1 MSNLALISVLIASI
15 VLVVFCIAKL
25 KIHAFLSLSLASI
38 FVALITGVDLL
49 KIGSIIENGVGGTLG
64 FLAVI
69 IGCGSILGKML
80 EVSGG
85 AEKIALSLLNL
96 LGKKRADVVM
106 MLVGFIAGIPVFVEV
121 GFVLLVPLVLVV
133 AKEIGVSRIKIGV
146 ALATSLMSVHCMVPP
161 HPAATSIVATLGAD
175 IGKVILMSIV
185 VGMICAFI
193 GGVLFLKF
201 FVFSQDDEVAIKNE
215 ENSTVK
221 NMPSTALTYFTILLP
236 LVLMLLKT
244 LVFKDNAV
252 FAFIGNPI
260 IALLISV
267 FVAYYTLG
275 LKQGYSMQE
284 LMEFSSNSFTQIAS
298 ILLIIGAGGA
308 FNEILIA
315 SGIGEALKQVLG
327 SLSLNP
333 VFLAWLIAIILH
345 ASVGSATVAMISAAG
360 IVLQIDSNISKEVLC
375 LAIGS
380 GAIGCT
386 IVTDSLFWLVKESL
400 GMSVKAMFK
409 YFTGATLIASIC
421 GLILSYV
428 LSIIL

>member
-1 MSNLALISVLIASI
+1 MSNFALISVLIASI
-15 VLVVFCIAKL
+15 ALVVFCITKL

-38 FVALITGVDLL
+38 FVALITGVDLT

-85 AEKIALSLLNL
+85 AQKIALSLLNL
-96 LGKKRADVVM
+96 LGKKRADIVM

-133 AKEIGVSRIKIGV
+133 AKEIGVSRIKIGI
-146 ALATSLMSVHCMVPP
+146 ALATSLMAVHCMVPP

-175 IGKVILMSIV
+175 IGQVIWMSIV

-201 FVFSQDDEVAIKNE
+201 FDFSKDNEMSVFDNTSSTY
-215 ENSTVK
+215 NS
-221 NMPSTALTYFTILLP
+221 MPSTAITYFTILLP

-275 LKQGYSMQE
+275 LKQGYSMQN
-284 LMEFSSNSFTQIAS
+284 LMDFSGDSFTQIAS

-315 SGIGEALKQVLG
+315 SGIGEALKQTLG

-360 IVLQIDSNISKEVLC
+360 IVLQMDSNVSKEVLC

-409 YFTGATLIASIC
+409 YFTSATLVASIS

>member
-1 MSNLALISVLIASI
+1 MSNFALISVLIASI
-15 VLVVFCIAKL
+15 ALVVFCITKL

-38 FVALITGVDLL
+38 FVALITGVDLT

-85 AEKIALSLLNL
+85 AQKIALSLLNL
-96 LGKKRADVVM
+96 LGKKRADIVM

-133 AKEIGVSRIKIGV
+133 AKEIGVSRIKIGI
-146 ALATSLMSVHCMVPP
+146 ALATSLMAVHCMVPP

-175 IGKVILMSIV
+175 IGQVIWMSIV

-201 FVFSQDDEVAIKNE
+201 FDFSKDNEMSVFDNTSSTY
-215 ENSTVK
+215 NS
-221 NMPSTALTYFTILLP
+221 MPSTAITYFTILLP

-275 LKQGYSMQE
+275 LKQGYSMQN

-315 SGIGEALKQVLG
+315 SGIGEALKQTLG

-360 IVLQIDSNISKEVLC
+360 IVLQMDSNVSKEVLC

-380 GAIGCT
+380 GAIGFT

-409 YFTGATLIASIC
+409 YFTSATLVASIS

>member
-1 MSNLALISVLIASI
+1 
-15 VLVVFCIAKL
+15 
-25 KIHAFLSLSLASI
+25 
-38 FVALITGVDLL
+38 
-49 KIGSIIENGVGGTLG
+49 
-64 FLAVI
+64 
-69 IGCGSILGKML
+69 
-80 EVSGG
+80 
-85 AEKIALSLLNL
+85 
-96 LGKKRADVVM
+96 M

-133 AKEIGVSRIKIGV
+133 AKEIGVSRIKIGI
-146 ALATSLMSVHCMVPP
+146 ALATSLMTVHCMVPP

-175 IGKVILMSIV
+175 IGGVIWMSIV
-185 VGMICAFI
+185 VGMICAFF

-201 FVFSQDDEVAIKNE
+201 FNFQNDDNVVV
-215 ENSTVK
+215 ENKEFNTNKS
-221 NMPSTALTYFTILLP
+221 MPSTAITYFTILLP

-244 LVFKDNAV
+244 LVFKNNAF
-252 FAFIGNPI
+252 FAFIGDPI
-260 IALLISV
+260 VALLISV

-275 LKQGYSMQE
+275 LKQGYSMQN
-284 LMEFSSNSFTQIAS
+284 LMDFSSNSFTQIAS

-360 IVLQIDSNISKEVLC
+360 IVLQMDSNVSKEVLC

-400 GMSVKAMFK
+400 GMSVKSMFK
-409 YFTGATLIASIC
+409 YFTSATLVASVC

>member
-1 MSNLALISVLIASI
+1 MSNFALISVLIASI
-15 VLVVFCIAKL
+15 ALVVFCITKL

-38 FVALITGVDLL
+38 FVALITGVDLT

-85 AEKIALSLLNL
+85 AQKIALSLLNL
-96 LGKKRADVVM
+96 LGKKRADIVM

-133 AKEIGVSRIKIGV
+133 AKEIGVSRIKIGI
-146 ALATSLMSVHCMVPP
+146 ALATSLMTVHCMVPP

-175 IGKVILMSIV
+175 IGQVIWMSIV

-201 FVFSQDDEVAIKNE
+201 FDFSKDNEMSVFDNTSSTY
-215 ENSTVK
+215 NS
-221 NMPSTALTYFTILLP
+221 MPSTAITYFTILLP

-275 LKQGYSMQE
+275 LKQGYSMQN

-315 SGIGEALKQVLG
+315 SGIGEALKQTLG

-360 IVLQIDSNISKEVLC
+360 IVLQMDSNVSKEVLC

-380 GAIGCT
+380 GAIGFT

-409 YFTGATLIASIC
+409 YFTSATLVASIS

>member
-1 MSNLALISVLIASI
+1 MSNFALISVLIASI

-38 FVALITGVDLL
+38 FVALVTGVDLT
-49 KIGSIIENGVGGTLG
+49 KIGTILENGVGGTLG

-85 AEKIALSLLNL
+85 AQKIALSLLNL

-133 AKEIGVSRIKIGV
+133 AKEIGVSRIKIGI
-146 ALATSLMSVHCMVPP
+146 ALATSLMAVHCMVPP

-175 IGKVILMSIV
+175 IGQVIWMSIV

-193 GGVLFLKF
+193 GGVIFLKF
-201 FVFSQDDEVAIKNE
+201 FDFSKDDESVALNE
-215 ENSTVK
+215 EVITPKS
-221 NMPSTALTYFTILLP
+221 MPSTAITYFTILLP

-244 LVFKDNAV
+244 LVFKDSAV

-260 IALLISV
+260 VALLISV

-275 LKQGYSMQE
+275 LKQGFNMQN
-284 LMEFSSNSFTQIAS
+284 LMDFSGDSFTQIAS

-360 IVLQIDSNISKEVLC
+360 IVLQMDSNVSKEVLC

-409 YFTGATLIASIC
+409 YFTSATLVASIC
-421 GLILSYV
+421 GLVLSYV

>member
-1 MSNLALISVLIASI
+1 MSDSTLILILVASI
-15 VLVVFCIAKL
+15 VLVVFSIAKL
-25 KIHAFLSLSLASI
+25 KIHAFLALSLASI
-38 FVALITGVDLL
+38 FVALTTNIELTQ
-49 KIGSIIENGVGGTLG
+49 IGSILERGVGGTLG
-64 FLAVI
+64 FLAII

-80 EVSGG
+80 EISGG
-85 AEKIALSLLNL
+85 AQKIAISLLNL
-96 LGKKRADVVM
+96 LGKKRADTVM

-133 AKEIGVSRIKIGV
+133 AKQIGTSRIKIGV
-146 ALATSLMSVHCMVPP
+146 ALATSLMTVHCMVPP

-175 IGKVILMSIV
+175 IGSVIWMSIV

-193 GGVLFLKF
+193 GGVLFLKLF
-201 FVFSQDDEVAIKNE
+201 TFEAEISENISINE
-215 ENSTVK
+215 EQNYSSTFI
-221 NMPSTALTYFTILLP
+221 TYFTILLP

-275 LKQGYSMQE
+275 IRLGSNMQK
-284 LMEFSSNSFTQIAS
+284 LMDVSSDSFTQIAS

-308 FNEILIA
+308 FNEVLIA
-315 SGIGEALKQVLG
+315 SGIGEALKNTLG

-360 IVLQIDSNISKEVLC
+360 IVFQIDSNVSKEVLC

-409 YFTGATLIASIC
+409 YFTSATLVASVC
-421 GLILSYV
+421 GLVLSYV
-428 LSIIL
+428 LSII

>member
-1 MSNLALISVLIASI
+1 MSNFALISVLIASI
-15 VLVVFCIAKL
+15 ALVVFCITKL

-38 FVALITGVDLL
+38 FVALITGVDLT

-69 IGCGSILGKML
+69 IGCGSVLGKML

-85 AEKIALSLLNL
+85 AQKIALSLLNL
-96 LGKKRADVVM
+96 LGKKRADIVM

-133 AKEIGVSRIKIGV
+133 AKEIGVSRIKIGI
-146 ALATSLMSVHCMVPP
+146 ALATSLMTVHCMVPP

-175 IGKVILMSIV
+175 IGQVIWMSIV

-201 FVFSQDDEVAIKNE
+201 FDFSKDNEMSVFDNTSSTY
-215 ENSTVK
+215 NS
-221 NMPSTALTYFTILLP
+221 MPSTAITYFTILLP

-275 LKQGYSMQE
+275 LKQGYSMQN

-315 SGIGEALKQVLG
+315 SGIGEALKQTLG

-360 IVLQIDSNISKEVLC
+360 IVLQMDSNVSKEVLC

-380 GAIGCT
+380 GAIGFT

-409 YFTGATLIASIC
+409 YFTSATLVASIS

>member
-1 MSNLALISVLIASI
+1 MSNFALISVLIASI
-15 VLVVFCIAKL
+15 ALVVFCITKL

-38 FVALITGVDLL
+38 FVALITGVDLT

-69 IGCGSILGKML
+69 IGCGSVLGKML

-85 AEKIALSLLNL
+85 AQKIALSLLNL
-96 LGKKRADVVM
+96 LGKKRADIVM

-133 AKEIGVSRIKIGV
+133 AKEIGVSRIKIGI
-146 ALATSLMSVHCMVPP
+146 ALATSLMAVHCMVPP

-175 IGKVILMSIV
+175 IGQVIWMSIV

-201 FVFSQDDEVAIKNE
+201 FDFSKDNEMSVFDNTSSTY
-215 ENSTVK
+215 NS
-221 NMPSTALTYFTILLP
+221 MPSTAITYFTILLP

-275 LKQGYSMQE
+275 LKQGYSMQN

-315 SGIGEALKQVLG
+315 SGIGKALKQTLG

-360 IVLQIDSNISKEVLC
+360 IVLQMDSNVSKEVLC

-380 GAIGCT
+380 GAIGFT

-409 YFTGATLIASIC
+409 YFTSATLVASIS